1 MKGAPRYQHDCKTCV
16 FVQRIGRLDFYV
28 CPSDSGRSTTYI
40 LRFGDEGPD
49 YASMTDFQNRRLH
62 TLYRENNGMRDNAF
76 VPYTVK
82 DLRHL
87 EFYFSRVVGLLLMGT
102 IIDNA

>member
-1 MKGAPRYQHDCKTCV
+1 
-16 FVQRIGRLDFYV
+16 
-28 CPSDSGRSTTYI
+28 
-40 LRFGDEGPD
+40 
-49 YASMTDFQNRRLH
+49 
-62 TLYRENNGMRDNAF
+62 MRDNAF